1 MTDVNEQQRV
11 LESFTAAAEKRLLV
25 AMCDRMPAR
34 VNSDHLTAVGLL
46 GSFGVFAGFAL
57 SRLSPGWLALSIA
70 GIVLNWFG
78 DSMDGT
84 LARVRHRER
93 PRYGFYIDHSVDVIA
108 EALVF
113 LGLGVSPY
121 VRLDIACLALI
132 GYLALS
138 VEVFIRSFT
147 DGVFRI
153 SFSKLG
159 PTEMRLILVAVI
171 LTMLF
176 AGQLPLYAPLHL
188 TWYDGVAGS
197 IGMLLGGVFISQ
209 VLRGKRELA
218 DIDTRE

>member
-11 LESFTAAAEKRLLV
+11 LESFTAAAEKRLLI
-25 AMCDRMPAR
+25 AMCDRMPAW
-34 VNSDHLTAVGLL
+34 VTSDRLTALGLL

-57 SRLSPGWLALSIA
+57 SRLSPAWLALSIV

-78 DSMDGT
+78 DSTDGT

-113 LGLGVSPY
+113 LGLGISPY
-121 VRLDIACLALI
+121 VRLDVACIALI

-138 VEVFIRSFT
+138 AEVFIRSFT

-153 SFSKLG
+153 SFSKMG
-159 PTEMRLILVAVI
+159 PTEMRMLLVAVI
-171 LTMLF
+171 LTMIF
-176 AGQLPLYAPLHL
+176 AGRLPLYAPLHL
-188 TWYDGVAGS
+188 TWYDAVAGS
-197 IGMLLGGVFISQ
+197 VGVLLGVVFVLQ
-209 VLRGKRELA
+209 VLRGRRELA
-218 DIDTRE
+218 DIDARA